1 MRASSSADPYFPWTH
16 LGLRSN
22 PFQSLGT
29 ADWKQIAVL
38 PNQLK
43 HFMRNRSRILQI
55 SGPKGTGKTSTL
67 FAIQQEFAERGVD
80 TEYVY
85 IREDGEVSGLQTDPG
100 KALLIDEA
108 QRLPARRMSKLLLNA
123 ARLSGHDANSRLVFS
138 THTDWSVL
146 MQKHSVDYKKVDLS
160 TPTAHDLASILA
172 QRVRYFALPQGTR
185 VHFDNEALQLLLTT
199 FGPDLRALESSLYT
213 YFQSIPDRPEITAS
227 ALKRQ
232 LDI

>member
-1 MRASSSADPYFPWTH
+1 
-16 LGLRSN
+16 
-22 PFQSLGT
+22 
-29 ADWKQIAVL
+29 
-38 PNQLK
+38 
-43 HFMRNRSRILQI
+43 MRNRSRILQI
-55 SGPKGTGKTSTL
+55 SGPKGTGKTSAL
-67 FAIQQEFAERGVD
+67 FAIQQELAERGVD

-85 IREDGEVSGLQTDPG
+85 IREDGEVSDLKTDPG

-123 ARLSGHDANSRLVFS
+123 ARLSGHDANPRLVFS
-138 THTDWSVL
+138 THADWSVL